1 MYTFND
7 RERDCVD
14 DKVRRNV
21 EKGGVREV
29 HSARYCIVS

>member
-1 MYTFND
+1 MHTFND
-7 RERDCVD
+7 RQRDRVD

-29 HSARYCIVS
+29 HSAGYCIVS